1 LSIARQFDTFIPLAQ
16 VLQRHR
22 RTLLKLLSLAP
33 LLLAGGASP
42 VIANGRRRLKTSL
55 NAFSFN
61 DALLKGTMSLDDLLE
76 FCSSTGF
83 DAVDI
88 TGYYF
93 EGYPMVPSDEE
104 IFRIKRK
111 AFGYGL
117 EISGTGVR
125 NDFTWLDPVKRKENI
140 DLVMKWVEAA
150 AKLDAPVLR
159 VFAGTQKVAT
169 EKRPEIIDLM
179 MKDLSAC
186 AEYGKRNGVIIGL
199 QNHHDFF
206 TTAGEVIQVVKA
218 INSPWL
224 GLIVDTGSFRI
235 HDPYEEV
242 ALAAPYAVNWQIK
255 EKLFIR
261 GTEVEADIQKIIS
274 IVKSSGYSGY
284 LPIETLGEGDPKPKV
299 AALFY
304 RVTQALN
311 T

>member
-1 LSIARQFDTFIPLAQ
+1 
-16 VLQRHR
+16 
-22 RTLLKLLSLAP
+22 
-33 LLLAGGASP
+33 
-42 VIANGRRRLKTSL
+42 
-55 NAFSFN
+55 
-61 DALLKGTMSLDDLLE
+61 MSLDDLLE
-76 FCSSTGF
+76 FCSSVGF
-83 DAVDI
+83 EALDI

-93 EGYPMVPSDEE
+93 KGYPTVPADEE
-104 IFRIKRK
+104 IFRVKRK

-125 NDFTWLDPVKRKENI
+125 NDFTWLDPGKRKENV
-140 DLVMKWVEAA
+140 DLVTKWIEVA

-159 VFAGTQKVAT
+159 VFAGTQKVAE
-169 EKRPEIIDLM
+169 EKKGEIIDLM

-186 AEYGKRNGVIIGL
+186 AEYGKRHGVILGL

-206 TTAGEVIQVVKA
+206 TTAGEVIRVVEA

-242 ALAAPYAVNWQIK
+242 AKAAPYAVNWQIK
-255 EKLFIR
+255 EKLFIN
-261 GTEVEADIQKIIS
+261 GAEVEADIQKIIS
-274 IVKSSGYSGY
+274 IVKSSTYSGY

-299 AALFY
+299 AALFN
-304 RVTQALN
+304 RLTNALN